1 MKIRFPSLPGAALML
16 VLMQPSPASALE
28 VVVSIKP
35 LHALA
40 AAVMETTGK
49 PTLLIQGH
57 VSEHTHAL
65 RPSDARLL
73 SHAEVIFW
81 AGPEL
86 EGYLKRPLENL
97 APQAHQVALLATP
110 GLHRLPMRQGGVWE
124 GDDHDH
130 SKAGDDHDHADH
142 DDHTPS
148 ARTDDHDHANRN
160 DHAPSART
168 DDHDHANRDDHA
180 PSAKAVESNAHKPP
194 PSVEKKPIDPHAWLD
209 PRNAAHMASAMAETL
224 ARRDPERAARYR
236 DNAQRLAQKLA
247 TLDTRLAKELQAVR
261 KRPYIVFHDAY
272 QYFESRYGLNSVG
285 SILVNPEQ
293 PPGAK
298 RVSEIAARLR
308 ATGARCLFAEPQFPQ
323 RMVDAVSAG
332 QPVRVGVLDPL
343 GAAFPEGPELYFELM
358 DALTRA
364 LRDCLLP

>member
-16 VLMQPSPASALE
+16 ALMQPSPASALE

-110 GLHRLPMRQGGVWE
+110 DLHRLPMRQGGAWE
-124 GDDHDH
+124 GNDHDH
-130 SKAGDDHDHADH
+130 GTADDDHADH
-142 DDHTPS
+142 DDHAPP
-148 ARTDDHDHANRN
+148 ARTDNHDHA
-160 DHAPSART
+160 DH
-168 DDHDHANRDDHA
+168 DDHA
-180 PSAKAVESNAHKPP
+180 PSAKAVESNANKTL

-272 QYFESRYGLNSVG
+272 QYFEKRYGLNSVG

-308 ATGARCLFAEPQFPQ
+308 TTGARCLFAEPQFPQ

>member
-1 MKIRFPSLPGAALML
+1 MKIRFPSLLGAALL
-16 VLMQPSPASALE
+16 LLQPAPASALE

-40 AAVMETTGK
+40 ASVMESTGQ

-57 VSEHTHAL
+57 LSEHAYSL

-73 SHAEVIFW
+73 SRAQVIFW

-86 EGYLKRPLENL
+86 EGYLRRPLENL
-97 APQAHQVALLATP
+97 APQAEKVALLASA
-110 GLHRLPMRQGGVWE
+110 GLHRLPMRQGGAWE

-130 SKAGDDHDHADH
+130 GTGEPDADHDHADH
-142 DDHTPS
+142 DDP
-148 ARTDDHDHANRN
+148 DHDHPAP
-160 DHAPSART
+160 DHQATEPAPGHGSPT
-168 DDHDHANRDDHA
+168 
-180 PSAKAVESNAHKPP
+180 
-194 PSVEKKPIDPHAWLD
+194 VEKPLDPHAWLD

-224 ARRDPERAARYR
+224 ARLDPDRASRYR
-236 DNAQRLAQKLA
+236 DNAQRLSQKLA
-247 TLDTRLAKELQAVR
+247 TLDAQLARELQTVR

-272 QYFESRYGLNSVG
+272 QYFEKRYGMNSVG

-293 PPGAK
+293 PPSAK
-298 RVSEIAARLR
+298 RVSELAARIR

-323 RMVDAVSAG
+323 RLVDAVAAG

-343 GAAFPEGPELYFELM
+343 GAALPEGPELYFELLGS
-358 DALTRA
+358 LTRA
-364 LRDCLLP
+364 LRDCLRD